1 MQCYFAHFQ
10 DEFGNLIFNDI
21 DTHHLVNVLRF
32 QINDLLI
39 AVYNGKKYQTKII
52 EKKPQLKVEIQK
64 NLLENTEL
72 EIVVTLLMPLL
83 KQDRNDWIVQK
94 ATELGVTQI
103 IGIALERSVTK
114 IKRNDDKQ
122 KKMMRWQKIAKEAA
136 QQSNR
141 NQIPKI
147 VDIITDVTA
156 IIPYKSELNLIA
168 NELTLATC
176 SLSALMLPL
185 PKSTSITFICGPEGG
200 FSDKELEFFNF
211 EGFHAIN
218 LGKRVLRSETAVLA
232 FLANIGYEH
241 EKLKEQ

>member
-10 DEFGNLIFNDI
+10 DEFGNLVFNDV

-39 AVYNGKKYQTKII
+39 VVYNGKKYQTKII

-103 IGIALERSVTK
+103 IGIVLERSVTK
-114 IKRNDDKQ
+114 IKQNEDKK

-156 IIPYKSELNLIA
+156 IIPYKSDLNLIA
-168 NELTLATC
+168 NELASSTH
-176 SLSALMLPL
+176 SLSALMLF
-185 PKSTSITFICGPEGG
+185 KSTSITFICGPEGG

-211 EGFHAIN
+211 EGFNAIN

-241 EKLKEQ
+241 EKLKEK